1 MKHRTQVQQ
10 TIPPVLTTIVPN
22 SNLPIPVLSSV
33 RREKSTFVN
42 EEKVKDDRDS
52 KVECNNNNIIAA
64 DESSGPSR
72 RCSMCVGNT
81 VLGEEALRRHLKI
94 HYDAMFKCGICRRGF
109 EKLSEAVQHQD
120 KRHADKKDIE
130 VVWPAASRL
139 LSARCRL
146 RGCKRELVGV
156 TGTEVEEHLKA
167 VHDQGGKKA
176 STKRNQ
182 AFEWRC
188 RVCHNSGRRL
198 GGESAALAHVRSH
211 CPGEDNCDASDTT
224 SGGFSSA
231 SSCEEQSLSDSPES
245 DCDIGADAV
254 ASGSGIAKS
263 NDSVDQADGAEAVD
277 LERVQ
282 ACALDGV
289 VGADAGS
296 NAEVLHEPQ

>member
-1 MKHRTQVQQ
+1 MSGQHNGWERELPKYLKSPIFHQMNCGSSTMSYQSSSSADFVNTAPPIPGPHHWWPVLSCSSVGNNQQGMHHMKHRTQVQQ

-94 HYDAMFKCGICRRGF
+94 HYDAMFKCGICRQEKILIIWTTFFTSFPRRGF

-120 KRHADKKDIE
+120 KRHADKGDIE
-130 VVWPAASRL
+130 VIEQLPGEITVSCLGKVVWPAASRL

-156 TGTEVEEHLKA
+156 TGKEVQFFTLL
-167 VHDQGGKKA
+167 QG
-176 STKRNQ
+176 SIN
-182 AFEWRC
+182 
-188 RVCHNSGRRL
+188 
-198 GGESAALAHVRSH
+198 
-211 CPGEDNCDASDTT
+211 
-224 SGGFSSA
+224 
-231 SSCEEQSLSDSPES
+231 
-245 DCDIGADAV
+245 
-254 ASGSGIAKS
+254 
-263 NDSVDQADGAEAVD
+263 
-277 LERVQ
+277 
-282 ACALDGV
+282 
-289 VGADAGS
+289 
-296 NAEVLHEPQ
+296 VLHRLKST